1 MRKNPDAVPKSW
13 SAAIQDTKGMLTAAL
28 AFSAAANILYLAP
41 SIYMMQIYDRVLKS
55 GALATLAFLSLILL
69 AALFTLSF
77 VDSMRARL
85 MVRVG
90 FSLDRRLAPLL
101 IEAAQQADGADPLG
115 ADSLRIRQS
124 TRALDSLRQALTGG
138 AAAAIMDA
146 PWSVIYIGV
155 CFLIHPLLGVTTLI
169 GALILLALAVQN
181 EMVLRNDLRT
191 MNETTPQI
199 YASQDADLTF
209 SEALRALGMRGA
221 LTRRHLAAREALKK
235 TQARA
240 QFHAAYFSSA
250 TRFIR
255 LCLQSI
261 ILGVGAFLAIE
272 RQISPGAL
280 IACSIIGT
288 RALAPVEQ
296 IVGAWR
302 QIEEARSARQT
313 LFKALQFS
321 PDLDHPRTHFPSPRG
336 ALKLENV
343 HYRHP
348 GADGAALTDISL
360 FIRPGEV
367 VGVVGPSGAGKSTL
381 ARIAAGA
388 VQPNLGAVRLDD
400 VNIADWDPDAL
411 GAHMG
416 YLPQEIALLAGSVS
430 ENIRRF
436 QMRDAANASALDAQ
450 IIAAARQ
457 ADAHALIAKLPGAYD
472 AFLGHGGQGISLGQ
486 SQRIALARA
495 LYRDPALLILD
506 EPNAHLDQEGEQA
519 LMHAVQR
526 AKRRGA
532 AILLIAHRPGVLALA
547 DRLAVLQDGRLA
559 AVGPRESILEQFSS
573 QKRQTPPQM
582 AESQA

>member
-1 MRKNPDAVPKSW
+1 MRKSSEAVPQSW
-13 SAAIQDTKGMLTAAL
+13 TAAIQDAKGMLMTAL
-28 AFSAAANILYLAP
+28 AFSAAANVLYLAP
-41 SIYMMQIYDRVLKS
+41 SLYMMQIYDRVLKS

-77 VDSMRARL
+77 LDSMRARL

-101 IEAAQQADGADPLG
+101 LEAAQRADGAD
-115 ADSLRIRQS
+115 SLKIRQS
-124 TRALDSLRQALTGG
+124 TRTLDSLRQALTGG

-155 CFLIHPLLGVTTLI
+155 CFLIHPLLGLTTLV
-169 GALILLALAVQN
+169 GALVLLALAVQN
-181 EMVLRNDLRT
+181 ELALRGDLRT
-191 MNETTPQI
+191 MNETTPQL
-199 YASQDADLTF
+199 YAAQDADLTF

-221 LTRRHLAAREALKK
+221 LTKRHLAARDALKQ

-240 QFHAAYFSSA
+240 QFHAAFFSSA

-321 PDLDHPRTHFPSPRG
+321 QELGPPRTHFPSPRG
-336 ALKLENV
+336 ALRIENL

-360 FIRPGEV
+360 SVRPGEV
-367 VGVVGPSGAGKSTL
+367 LGVVGPSGAGKSTL

-388 VQPNLGAVRLDD
+388 VQPNHGAVRLDD

-411 GAHMG
+411 GAHIG
-416 YLPQEIALLAGSVS
+416 YLPQEIALLAGSVG

-436 QMRDAANASALDAQ
+436 QIRDAANAPELDAQ

-472 AFLGHGGQGISLGQ
+472 ALLGHGGHGVSLGQ

-495 LYRDPALLILD
+495 LYRDPALLVLD
-506 EPNAHLDQEGEQA
+506 EPNAHLDQDGEQA
-519 LMHAVQR
+519 LLHAVQR

-547 DRLAVLQDGRLA
+547 DKLAVLQDGRLA
-559 AVGPRESILEQFSS
+559 AVGPRDSILQQFSS
-573 QKRQTPPQM
+573 QKRPASPQL
-582 AESQA
+582 AERQA

>member
-13 SAAIQDTKGMLTAAL
+13 SAAIQDAKGMLTAAL

-101 IEAAQQADGADPLG
+101 LEAAQRADGPDSLG

-155 CFLIHPLLGVTTLI
+155 CFLIHPLLGVTTLV
-169 GALILLALAVQN
+169 GALVLLALAVQN
-181 EMVLRNDLRT
+181 EMVLRNDLRA

-199 YASQDADLTF
+199 YAAQDADLTF

-221 LTRRHLAAREALKK
+221 LTRRHLAARDVLKQ

-272 RQISPGAL
+272 KQISPGAL

-302 QIEEARSARQT
+302 QIEEARSAKQT
-313 LFKALQFS
+313 ILKALQFS
-321 PDLDHPRTHFPSPRG
+321 PELGHPRMHFPSPRG

-348 GADGAALTDISL
+348 GADGAVLTDISL
-360 FIRPGEV
+360 SIRPGEV
-367 VGVVGPSGAGKSTL
+367 IGVVGPSGAGKSTL

-388 VQPNLGAVRLDD
+388 VQPNLGAIRLDN

-411 GAHMG
+411 GAHIG

-436 QMRDAANASALDAQ
+436 QMRDAANAPALDAQ
-450 IIAAARQ
+450 IIAAAKQ

-472 AFLGHGGQGISLGQ
+472 APLGHGGQGISLGQ

-519 LMHAVQR
+519 LMHAIQR
-526 AKRRGA
+526 AKKRGA

-573 QKRQTPPQM
+573 QKRQATPQM
-582 AESQA
+582 AESQT